1 MNFIFASHPSV
12 YTLPGTWEIQP
23 DVLYNPLLL
32 MFLGSSAFA
41 IAAVVSIIAIKR
53 KRKKI

>member
-12 YTLPGTWEIQP
+12 YTLPGTWEPQP
-23 DVLYNPLLL
+23 GVSFNPTP
-32 MFLGSSAFA
+32 FV
-41 IAAVVSIIAIKR
+41 IYAAVLFASVALLSVLFKK